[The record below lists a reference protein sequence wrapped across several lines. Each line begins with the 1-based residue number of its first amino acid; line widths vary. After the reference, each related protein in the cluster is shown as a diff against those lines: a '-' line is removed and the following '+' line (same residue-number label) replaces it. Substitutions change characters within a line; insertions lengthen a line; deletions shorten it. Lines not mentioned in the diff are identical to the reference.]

1 MISHSF
7 PPLFISQSTHTVSTL
22 AENHLSSPAAP
33 AGAHLHGQVQRRV
46 AIAAAGV
53 GVGAVGQQHHGAVQ
67 AAPLHGDVQRHVGRA
82 AAGVHLRT
90 VLQQQPRQLLP
101 RARTVAGT
109 DKAAVSTTGW
119 VLRPSRPHGKQSGG
133 TGYRW
138 LADAS

>member
-1 MISHSF
+1 M
-7 PPLFISQSTHTVSTL
+7 
-22 AENHLSSPAAP
+22 
-33 AGAHLHGQVQRRV
+33 QRRV

-82 AAGVHLRT
+82 AAGVHLRA

-109 DKAAVSTTGW
+109 DKAAVSTSGW
-119 VLRPSRPHGKQSGG
+119 ALQPSRPHGKQSGG
-133 TGYRW
+133 TGGSLSLDSGGW
-138 LADAS
+138 QMPAELFQALGFLCLLPQN